1 MKLNFKKSLLSIFSS
16 EQEAQNKSRENGAH
30 KKAKIDFENKDFD
43 RALSDCDIPDTL
55 LEAIT
60 DVVNKPLPEVIL
72 KTIDREAEKC
82 EIRESLRPAF
92 CDYIKYLLLKAEK
105 TGGEP
110 LFIEGDDNV
119 ELVAELEEKLKLS
132 LQREEDYKNRYLSA
146 ERQKRALSDKVR
158 DFEEKFSKQ
167 EKELTKSETFR
178 IESNNNIRQL
188 CKEKSQLEENV
199 EQLRLEVDHYK
210 QLEVNNN
217 LMGQSAGFSESEF
230 IESLKNKIIAL
241 ETENGEMEDRMQEN
255 EEHMKE
261 VVESFETAL
270 HVKEEL
276 VIQAVE
282 REKTLQARI
291 ESLQNSL
298 EEKESIPEGGDEA
311 LTARLIDVTRKYQSL
326 QSELANYKNKIYEE
340 SEGELQKR
348 IEQLNADLALAN
360 NKLEAANKDNYISAD
375 DLTAEMEDLKEKLET
390 ADNKNS
396 ELEAKLKEA
405 EEAIEIRDKE
415 IVSLKEIPVQAN
427 ESINELKAQITELQ
441 IELQNRD
448 NIIAEANEKIE
459 KIQVKRERIAEN
471 KRAAKQIEELTAKLE
486 EAEKRSE
493 KARKDAEIAR
503 MNVVALTNEVESLRN
518 SIPKQNEGLFEIIEE
533 DWLVVME
540 PETEAEIRE
549 RTKRERE
556 KEQKNEEE
564 KNSIDIPFEDPAQ
577 MKLWD

>member
-16 EQEAQNKSRENGAH
+16 EQDTQNKSSEKVAH
-30 KKAKIDFENKDFD
+30 KKANIDFENKDFD

-60 DVVNKPLPEVIL
+60 DIVNKPLPEVIL
-72 KTIDREAEKC
+72 KTIDREAEKI
-82 EIRESLRPAF
+82 EIRENLRPAF

-105 TGGEP
+105 AEGEP

-119 ELVAELEEKLKLS
+119 ELVGELEEKLKLA

-188 CKEKSQLEENV
+188 NKEKCQLEENV
-199 EQLRLEVDHYK
+199 EQLKLEVDHYK

-217 LMGQSAGFSESEF
+217 LMGQSEGFTESEF

-241 ETENGEMEDRMQEN
+241 ETENGEMEHRLNDN
-255 EEHMKE
+255 EDHIKE

-270 HVKEEL
+270 HLKEEL

-291 ESLQNSL
+291 ESLQTSL
-298 EEKESIPEGGDEA
+298 EEKEAIPEGGDEV
-311 LTARLIDVTRKYQSL
+311 LTARLIDVTRKYQAL

-340 SEGELQKR
+340 SEGELNKR
-348 IEQLNADLALAN
+348 IEQLNADLSLAN
-360 NKLEAANKDNYISAD
+360 AKLEAADKNSNEPTDGLYAQ
-375 DLTAEMEDLKEKLET
+375 MEDLREKLEI
-390 ADNKNS
+390 ADSKYS
-396 ELEAKLKEA
+396 ELETKLKETEVA
-405 EEAIEIRDKE
+405 LEEKEKE
-415 IVSLKEIPVQAN
+415 ILSLKELPTDSNKEID
-427 ESINELKAQITELQ
+427 ELKAQITELQ
-441 IELQNRD
+441 IEIQNRD
-448 NIIAEANEKIE
+448 NTIAEANEKIE
-459 KIQVKRERIAEN
+459 KIQIKRERVAEN

-518 SIPKQNEGLFEIIEE
+518 AMPKQDEGLFEMIEE

-549 RTKRERE
+549 RTKREKERE
-556 KEQKNEEE
+556 QRNEEE
-564 KNSIDIPFEDPAQ
+564 KNVIDIPFEDPAQ